1 MTRIG
6 TRSGRCRWA
15 LGLALVA
22 VLSTM
27 ALGSAR
33 AEELDPNG
41 LDSDA
46 QLALGPIRYASA
58 VSLGM
63 RQPPPVTTER
73 PRAPLLRRQRPNTI
87 SLGIQ
92 GAYGVVRGNSR
103 LADGFDDGPGYSF
116 RFRYMLAPSFALGF
130 SFESQRFYD
139 KGGIPSTELGAG
151 DSTVVMTTV
160 GVEGVFYIH
169 RETEV
174 NPYFVTGFGYASP
187 DVVDEV
193 RGSARVN
200 EGMFLA
206 LGAGLE
212 RFIRP
217 RFSLDFTVR
226 GQGLISNSEFTGVA
240 TISAGIHLYPG
251 D

>member
-6 TRSGRCRWA
+6 AESGRCRWT
-15 LGLALVA
+15 LGLAVAA
-22 VLSTM
+22 VLSLL
-27 ALGSAR
+27 AFGSAR
-33 AEELDPNG
+33 AEELDLSG
-41 LDSDA
+41 LGPDA
-46 QLALGPIRYASA
+46 QLALGPIRYASS
-58 VSLGM
+58 VSM
-63 RQPPPVTTER
+63 RQPPPAEK

-87 SLGIQ
+87 SIGIQ
-92 GAYGVVRGNSR
+92 GDYGIIRGNSR

-116 RFRYMLAPSFALGF
+116 RFRYMMAPSFALGF

-139 KGGIPSTELGAG
+139 KGGLPSTELGAG
-151 DSTVVMTTV
+151 DSTIVMTTV
-160 GVEGVFYIH
+160 GMEGVFYIH
-169 RETEV
+169 REREV

-200 EGMFLA
+200 EGMFLVM
-206 LGAGLE
+206 GAGLE

-217 RFSLDFTVR
+217 RFSLDFTLR
-226 GQGLISNSEFTGVA
+226 GEALISNSEFTGIA
-240 TISAGIHLYPG
+240 TLSAGIHLYPG

>member
-6 TRSGRCRWA
+6 AESGRG
-15 LGLALVA
+15 LLALALAMMA
-22 VLSTM
+22 VLSFLV
-27 ALGSAR
+27 APGRAR
-33 AEELDPNG
+33 AAEDPYGLDP
-41 LDSDA
+41 DA
-46 QLALGPIRYASA
+46 QVALGPIRYASA

-63 RQPPPVTTER
+63 RQPAPAER

-87 SLGIQ
+87 SIGIQ
-92 GAYGVVRGNSR
+92 GDYGIVRGNSR

-116 RFRYMLAPSFALGF
+116 RFRYMLAPAFALGF

-139 KGGIPSTELGAG
+139 KGGIPSAELGAG

-160 GVEGVFYIH
+160 GMEGVFYIH
-169 RETEV
+169 REREV

-200 EGMFLA
+200 EGMYLV

-217 RFSLDFTVR
+217 RFSLDFTLR
-226 GQGLISNSEFTGVA
+226 GEGLISNSEFTGIA
-240 TISAGIHLYPG
+240 TLSAGIHLYPG

>member
-1 MTRIG
+1 V
-6 TRSGRCRWA
+6 
-15 LGLALVA
+15 LGLAVMV
-22 VLSTM
+22 VLSLL
-27 ALGSAR
+27 AFGSAR
-33 AEELDPNG
+33 AEEFDLSG
-41 LDSDA
+41 LVPDA
-46 QLALGPIRYASA
+46 QAALGPIRYASA
-58 VSLGM
+58 VSM
-63 RQPPPVTTER
+63 RQPPPAEK

-87 SLGIQ
+87 SIGIQ
-92 GAYGVVRGNSR
+92 GDYGIIRGNSR
-103 LADGFDDGPGYSF
+103 LADGFSDGPGYSF

-139 KGGIPSTELGAG
+139 KGGLPSTELGAG

-160 GVEGVFYIH
+160 GMEGVFYIH
-169 RETEV
+169 REREV

-200 EGMFLA
+200 EGMFLVM
-206 LGAGLE
+206 GAGLE

-217 RFSLDFTVR
+217 RFSLDFTLR
-226 GQGLISNSEFTGVA
+226 GEALISNSEFTGVG

>member
-6 TRSGRCRWA
+6 AESGRRRRV
-15 LGLALVA
+15 LGLAVMA
-22 VLSTM
+22 VLSLL
-27 ALGSAR
+27 AFRSAR
-33 AEELDPNG
+33 AEELDLSG
-41 LDSDA
+41 LGPDA
-46 QLALGPIRYASA
+46 QAALGPIRYASA
-58 VSLGM
+58 VSM
-63 RQPPPVTTER
+63 RQPPPAEK

-87 SLGIQ
+87 SIGIQ
-92 GAYGVVRGNSR
+92 GDYGSLAGTSR
-103 LADGFDDGPGYSF
+103 LADGFSDGPGYSF

-160 GVEGVFYIH
+160 GMEGVFYIH
-169 RETEV
+169 REREV

-200 EGMFLA
+200 EGMFLVM
-206 LGAGLE
+206 GAGLE

-217 RFSLDFTVR
+217 RFSLDFTLR
-226 GQGLISNSEFTGVA
+226 GEALISNSEFTGVG

>member
-6 TRSGRCRWA
+6 AESGRCRWV
-15 LGLALVA
+15 LGLAVMV
-22 VLSTM
+22 VLSLL
-27 ALGSAR
+27 AFGSAR
-33 AEELDPNG
+33 AEEFDLSG
-41 LDSDA
+41 LGPDA
-46 QLALGPIRYASA
+46 QAALGPIRYASA
-58 VSLGM
+58 VSM
-63 RQPPPVTTER
+63 RQPPPAEK

-87 SLGIQ
+87 SIGIQ
-92 GAYGVVRGNSR
+92 GDYGIIRGNSR
-103 LADGFDDGPGYSF
+103 LADGFSDGPGYSF

-139 KGGIPSTELGAG
+139 KGGLPSTELGAG

-160 GVEGVFYIH
+160 GMEGVFYIH
-169 RETEV
+169 REREV

-200 EGMFLA
+200 EGMFLVM
-206 LGAGLE
+206 GAGLE

-217 RFSLDFTVR
+217 RFSLDFTLR
-226 GQGLISNSEFTGVA
+226 GEALISNSEFTGFG

>member
-6 TRSGRCRWA
+6 AESGRCRWV
-15 LGLALVA
+15 LGLAVMV
-22 VLSTM
+22 VLSLL
-27 ALGSAR
+27 AFGSAR
-33 AEELDPNG
+33 AEEFDLSG
-41 LDSDA
+41 LGPDA
-46 QLALGPIRYASA
+46 QAALGPIRYASA
-58 VSLGM
+58 VSM
-63 RQPPPVTTER
+63 RQPPPAEK

-87 SLGIQ
+87 SIGIQ
-92 GAYGVVRGNSR
+92 GDYGIIRGNSR
-103 LADGFDDGPGYSF
+103 LADGFSDGPGYSF

-139 KGGIPSTELGAG
+139 KGGLPSTELGAG

-160 GVEGVFYIH
+160 GMEGVFYIH
-169 RETEV
+169 REREV

-200 EGMFLA
+200 EGMFLVM
-206 LGAGLE
+206 GAGLE

-217 RFSLDFTVR
+217 RFSLDFTLR
-226 GQGLISNSEFTGVA
+226 GEALISNSEFTGVG

>member
-6 TRSGRCRWA
+6 AESGRCRWV
-15 LGLALVA
+15 LGLAVMA
-22 VLSTM
+22 VLSLL
-27 ALGSAR
+27 AFGSAR
-33 AEELDPNG
+33 AEEFDLSG
-41 LDSDA
+41 LGPDA
-46 QLALGPIRYASA
+46 QAALGPIRYASA
-58 VSLGM
+58 VSM
-63 RQPPPVTTER
+63 RQPPPAEK

-87 SLGIQ
+87 SIGIQ
-92 GAYGVVRGNSR
+92 GDYGIIRGNSR
-103 LADGFDDGPGYSF
+103 LADGFSDGPGYSF

-139 KGGIPSTELGAG
+139 KGGLPSTELGAG

-160 GVEGVFYIH
+160 GMEGVFYIH
-169 RETEV
+169 REREV

-200 EGMFLA
+200 EGMFLVM
-206 LGAGLE
+206 GAGVE

-217 RFSLDFTVR
+217 RFSLDFTLR
-226 GQGLISNSEFTGVA
+226 GQALISNSEFTGVG